1 MNKFND
7 DTFLAR
13 WLANELT
20 DEELNSFKASK
31 EYAKYEKIAEKSKQF
46 QIPAFNKEAIKA
58 NIKTTIYKKPVKVIP
73 FYARWSAAAAVALI
87 CALAG
92 AFYWISTP
100 TVFTS
105 KTGEQL
111 AFELPDGSLVKLNGA
126 ATVSFSKNDWKK
138 NKRNLSLTG
147 EAYFKVK
154 KGSKFTVQTTQG
166 TVSVLGTQFNV
177 HTLKNYFAVECYEGK
192 VSVADKNLTS
202 ILTPGKGIRFK
213 NKVAENFTINN
224 TSPNWTNNN
233 YSYNNIPL
241 QVVLNDFK
249 NVYNVTIDLK
259 KVDTDQEFTGKLIT
273 NDINKALKV
282 ICTPMQLNYS
292 INNTNIVIN
301 SN

>member
-1 MNKFND
+1 MKEFND

-13 WLANELT
+13 WLADELT
-20 DEELNSFKASK
+20 DQELITFKASK

-46 QIPAFNKEAIKA
+46 QIPTFNKEAIKA
-58 NIKTTIYKKPVKVIP
+58 NIQTTIQKKPSRIIP
-73 FYARWSAAAAVALI
+73 LFTRWAAAAAVILI
-87 CALAG
+87 AVLAG
-92 AFYWISTP
+92 TFYWINSP

-111 AFELPDGSLVKLNGA
+111 VFELPDGSSVKLNGA

-147 EAYFKVK
+147 EAYFKVN
-154 KGSKFTVQTTQG
+154 KGSKFSVQTKQG

-192 VSVADKNLTS
+192 VSVVNKTLTTF
-202 ILTPGKGIRFK
+202 LTPGKGIRFK
-213 NKVAENFTINN
+213 DKDVENYTTNN
-224 TSPNWTNNN
+224 TSPNWVNNN
-233 YSYNNIPL
+233 YSYNSIPL
-241 QVVLNDFK
+241 QVVLNDLK
-249 NVYNVTIDLK
+249 NVYNVTIDLQK
-259 KVDTDQEFTGKLIT
+259 IDVNQEFSGKLIT
-273 NDINKALKV
+273 NDINKAIKV
-282 ICTPMQLNYS
+282 ICTAMQLNYS